1 MLCVG
6 KDSAKDLAGM
16 NYAATCRRNMQILI
30 GIREGKSVLE
40 HAEENRFKAYK
51 IVCPTSFFR

>member
-1 MLCVG
+1 MDYGHRPDRGDRRECGYLAHLREYDVMLCVG

-30 GIREGKSVLE
+30 GI
-40 HAEENRFKAYK
+40 
-51 IVCPTSFFR
+51 